1 MLFLYYSEGKKI
13 SCCCKSYVYGKM
25 LFFNTG
31 WFTYLRPINGII
43 NKHFV
48 NLKCENWIIKRT
60 RLSAQLSIL
69 RLDVDDGGIS
79 LMNTLLLSPLLP
91 LALNPACIL
100 SAAVHGKDFSCVMS
114 SWGLRCIF
122 ALSVQFGDWLNLCCT
137 TNIRRIIICKAQACG
152 IILNSLYSTN
162 LLSFLLWAML
172 TFHWRTCF

>member
-13 SCCCKSYVYGKM
+13 SCCYKSYVYGKM

-91 LALNPACIL
+91 PTLNPACIL

-122 ALSVQFGDWLNLCCT
+122 AF
-137 TNIRRIIICKAQACG
+137 ICAVWRL
-152 IILNSLYSTN
+152 IESLLYYKYPQNNHLQGTGMWHYTK
-162 LLSFLLWAML
+162 F
-172 TFHWRTCF
+172 FI